1 MVEALPENS
10 LEAFYDEADEQKK
23 RDAVLFEKNNILLH
37 KVFVQNEDGVEL
49 LNKWRESLMMIPTI
63 NSESSMFGAGI
74 IEGEKTFIRNIIT
87 SIQSVES
94 EL

>member
-1 MVEALPENS
+1 MEQLPENS
-10 LEAFYDEADEQKK
+10 LEAFQDEGREQEERAK
-23 RDAVLFEKNNILLH
+23 ALFEKNNILLH

-49 LNKWRESLMMIPTI
+49 LTKWRDSLMMIPTI
-63 NSESSMFGAGI
+63 SPESSKFGAGI

-87 SIQSVES
+87 SIKTVEN